1 MKYSIYDK
9 VIKALKQ
16 AEQHNSSIM
25 VKPEVILWPD
35 PEKQWSEVIPIMQE
49 ELPQLISYGKYNP
62 DQKQG
67 PSIWIK
73 CMVARVLPEANWG
86 ENVSPIIYLP
96 GVSKNDLRNVENAR
110 LEFQPLLEYQYTGT
124 MFVQEN
130 GKEWTILA
138 FMENPVQG
146 LGLKVAKDEATKNAL
161 KKALPRIFRDNE
173 IFEGKTIV
181 DCDFLNNQLFPDIIH
196 NILKWMCSGDSFLQD
211 MPEGKKRCFHKYL

>member
-9 VIKALKQ
+9 VFKALKQ

-35 PEKQWSEVIPIMQE
+35 PEKLWSEVITTMQE

-73 CMVARVLPEANWG
+73 CMVTRVLPEVDWD
-86 ENVSPIIYLP
+86 EKVTPIIYLP
-96 GVSKNDLRNVENAR
+96 GVSKGDLRNVENAR

-161 KKALPRIFRDNE
+161 KK
-173 IFEGKTIV
+173 GTT
-181 DCDFLNNQLFPDIIH
+181 Q
-196 NILKWMCSGDSFLQD
+196 NI
-211 MPEGKKRCFHKYL
+211 P

>member
-9 VIKALKQ
+9 AIKALKQ

-35 PEKQWSEVIPIMQE
+35 PEKQWSEVIPTMQE
-49 ELPQLISYGKYNP
+49 ELPQLISYGKYNA

-73 CMVARVLPEANWG
+73 CMVTRVLPEADWD
-86 ENVSPIIYLP
+86 ENVTPIIYLP
-96 GVSKNDLRNVENAR
+96 GVSKSDLRNVENAR

-146 LGLKVAKDEATKNAL
+146 LGLNIAKDEATKNAL
-161 KKALPRIFRDNE
+161 KKTLPIIFRDNE
-173 IFEGKTIV
+173 IFEGKTII
-181 DCDFLNNQLFPDIIH
+181 DSDFLNNLLFPDIMH
-196 NILKWMCSGDSFLQD
+196 NIL
-211 MPEGKKRCFHKYL
+211 